1 MVKKFNIRA
10 KVLLLL
16 VLPICLILEQF
27 FHGVKNT
34 SSYSVRQNPIGI
46 EFFLD
51 PVTSK
56 RDNFGL
62 LFEKILL
69 DAHKKRGNFLE
80 IGGGSGKFF
89 DHNMA
94 TFGHLVKNYII
105 IEPYKLLS
113 ESKEPLP
120 AFAEKV
126 GKWEANTTS
135 TTNIIV
141 HHDFSTSS
149 DLIKS
154 FPDNFFDFIYIDGDH
169 SYKGAKSDLTNYYSK
184 VRRGGVLAGHDYCCN
199 RKEFENTIHAPW
211 CGKYIYPDSTS
222 DKKKD
227 GKDKTAFC
235 EIFIGAEEFAKDKN
249 FYWLYTLED
258 RGNGNSA
265 GSNNPSYFTIK
276 L

>member
-1 MVKKFNIRA
+1 MVRKIKARA
-10 KVLLLL
+10 KVL
-16 VLPICLILEQF
+16 VLFAIICLIWQHF
-27 FHGVKNT
+27 FFRGVVVT
-34 SSYSVRQNPIGI
+34 SSNLGRRAPIGI

-62 LFEKILL
+62 FFEKVLH
-69 DAHKKRGNFLE
+69 DSHKKRGNFLE

-94 TFGHLVKNYII
+94 TFGHLVENYVI

-113 ESKEPLP
+113 PSKEPLP
-120 AFAEKV
+120 VFAEKV
-126 GKWEANTTS
+126 AKWEKNTS
-135 TTNIIV
+135 SSTNIIV
-141 HHDFSTSS
+141 HHEFSTSS
-149 DLIKS
+149 ELIKS

-169 SYKGAKSDLTNYYSK
+169 SYKGAKSDLINYYAK
-184 VRRGGVLAGHDYCCN
+184 VRRGGVLAGHDYCCS
-199 RKEFENTIHAPW
+199 RKEYENTIHAPW

-235 EIFIGAEEFAKDKN
+235 GIFIGAEEFAKEKN

-258 RGNGNSA
+258 RGDGNSA

-276 L
+276 F